1 MGRGGGG
8 RGVIEVE
15 GTLEVKMDGA
25 RGVIKGEGV
34 PEAGMDGGTH
44 GMTEREERMDE
55 EEEGGG

>member
-1 MGRGGGG
+1 
-8 RGVIEVE
+8 
-15 GTLEVKMDGA
+15 MDGA

-44 GMTEREERMDE
+44 GMTEREERTDE

>member
-1 MGRGGGG
+1 
-8 RGVIEVE
+8 
-15 GTLEVKMDGA
+15 MDGA

-44 GMTEREERMDE
+44 GMTEREERAD